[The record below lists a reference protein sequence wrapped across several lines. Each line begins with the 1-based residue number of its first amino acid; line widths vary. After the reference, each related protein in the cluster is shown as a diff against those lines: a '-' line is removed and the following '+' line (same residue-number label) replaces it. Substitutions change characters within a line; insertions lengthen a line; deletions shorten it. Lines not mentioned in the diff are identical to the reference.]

1 MGGLP
6 KEKSMITPARKQQ
19 QAYAKREEIKMEENI
34 PLPPVPK
41 SHTSGSV
48 LYPVADLKEGGS
60 FSYPMIS
67 GQTEKQLT
75 SVKTAFRHHQK
86 THPEKNFVALAIPG
100 ESVIRVWRTA
110 DTKAPEQE

>member
-1 MGGLP
+1 M
-6 KEKSMITPARKQQ
+6 TTQTRKQQ
-19 QAYAKREEIKMEENI
+19 QTYAKREEIKMEEGV
-34 PLPPVPK
+34 PLPTVPK

-75 SVKTAFRHHQK
+75 SVKSAFRSHQK
-86 THPEKNFVALAIPG
+86 QHPEKNFVALSVPSEG
-100 ESVIRVWRTA
+100 VIRVWRTE
-110 DTKAPEQE
+110 DTKPATQE